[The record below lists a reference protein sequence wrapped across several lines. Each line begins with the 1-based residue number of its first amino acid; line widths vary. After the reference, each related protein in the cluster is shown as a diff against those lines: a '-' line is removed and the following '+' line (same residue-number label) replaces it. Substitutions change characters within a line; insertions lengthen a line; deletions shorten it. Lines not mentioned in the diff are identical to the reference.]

1 MAFLDT
7 TGSHPRRAWMHR
19 IRRRASNDYDV
30 TMRYPQIVV
39 YESDGLLAGS
49 VRKLA
54 ADHHWLVRESRQP
67 AACLNLLADSRPA
80 LLLLK
85 LERDLQEGLT
95 LLSRVAE
102 RAPDCPVVLISD
114 VKMEGAEQR
123 AQLSA
128 LAFDLGARYVLFP
141 PLQQPVIDD
150 LVTGLME
157 ATIKR
162 VVGTA
167 TEGDDA

>member
-1 MAFLDT
+1 
-7 TGSHPRRAWMHR
+7 
-19 IRRRASNDYDV
+19 
-30 TMRYPQIVV
+30 MRYPQVVV
-39 YESDGLLAGS
+39 YESDGSLAAS
-49 VRKLA
+49 IRKLA
-54 ADHHWLVRESRQP
+54 ADHDWLIRESRQP
-67 AACLNLLADSRPA
+67 EACLNLLADSRPA

-85 LERDLQEGLT
+85 LERELQEGLM

-102 RAPDCPVVLISD
+102 RVPDCPVILISD

-128 LAFDLGARYVLFP
+128 LAFDLGVSYVLFP

-162 VVGTA
+162 VIGPS